1 MNINNHLYRFIIIL
15 TLVFGA
21 DYALA
26 QTVKVNSQGEG
37 NTRENAIHHALRE
50 ALERTY
56 NSFISSNTL
65 FANDEIVSD
74 EIVSITRGN
83 IVKYEVLYE
92 RFDSI
97 SKMHNVMVESIVSL
111 DKFKDYSKSH
121 GATVEIDG
129 ASLASSLIAN
139 EKMKRFNTENEVVAV
154 KNFVLEMEQMCKNL
168 YEYTVKVK
176 IPENINSGISILVI
190 AQTNMNLIYCFRKMY
205 DMLNRLSNNQG
216 AYRYFPPSFRASSYE
231 QSQELAKLYWVSYY
245 REKNSSNNK
254 QQSKFS
260 KFINNISSSGQLA
273 CPACGKTTYARLDRY
288 SYTHSDAIGECSS
301 RKCGYKV
308 TPEQWRKTVSFISG
322 SHFFNFLNPESVELL
337 KKYIGAYSNNSN
349 FGLIWNSKYRIVD
362 NNGKV
367 YSVKTI
373 ELSNKI
379 LPPLQ
384 LRNNVKLNLSMDD
397 LSSIKTFTVE
407 PIFESVDQK
416 LKQINNMEEQKKRQE
431 REKLKKMR
439 QSIGYKY

>member
-1 MNINNHLYRFIIIL
+1 MTYRLMLALWLLIL
-15 TLVFGA
+15 PIFS
-21 DYALA
+21 YA
-26 QTVKVNSQGEG
+26 QDVKVISKGEG
-37 NTRENAIHHALRE
+37 ATRVKAVHSALRE

-65 FANDEIVSD
+65 LANDEIVSD

-97 SKMHNVMVESIVSL
+97 SKMHNVMVESVVSL

-129 ASLASSLIAN
+129 ASLVSSLIAN

-168 YEYTVKVK
+168 YEYTIKVK

-216 AYRYFPPSFRASSYE
+216 AYRYCPPSFSVSSYE

-260 KFINNISSSGQLA
+260 KFINNIISSGQLA

-288 SYTHSDAIGECSS
+288 SYIQSDAIGECSS

-308 TPEQWRKTVSFISG
+308 TPEQWKKTVSFFSR
-322 SHFFNFLNPESVELL
+322 SHFFNFLNPKSVELL

-367 YSVKTI
+367 YSEKTI

-379 LPPLQ
+379 LPPFQ
-384 LRNNVKLNLSMDD
+384 LRDDVKLNLSMDE

-407 PIFESVDQK
+407 PVFESVDQK
-416 LKQINNMEEQKKRQE
+416 LKQ
-431 REKLKKMR
+431 KLRKLR

>member
-97 SKMHNVMVESIVSL
+97 SKMHNVMVESVVSL